1 MCSLPFTTGAKPIF
15 LSGFNRRARTGSHRK
30 NLIFAPCAAYHG
42 VFYACTFGGFCA
54 ILQKTA
60 RLSHTVLLLQLIPA
74 RGRKPSSILKLNM
87 PLKLQLIPARGR
99 KLPRLGVLHAFLGQV
114 STYPREGTETV
125 VDQLFIPVGGF
136 NLSPRGDGNVNCSL
150 YACIVPCFNLSP
162 RGGGN
167 RSKPSTSDGLYW
179 VSTYPREGTETNRIS
194 LHCS

>member
-60 RLSHTVLLLQLIPA
+60 RLSHTVLL
-74 RGRKPSSILKLNM
+74 
-87 PLKLQLIPARGR
+87 LQLIPARGR